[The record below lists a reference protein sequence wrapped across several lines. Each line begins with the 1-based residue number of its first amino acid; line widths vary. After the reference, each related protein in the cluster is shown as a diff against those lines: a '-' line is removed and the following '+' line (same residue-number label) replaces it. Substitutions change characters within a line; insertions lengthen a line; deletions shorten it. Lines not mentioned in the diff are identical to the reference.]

1 MISLVAANRLL
12 YQAHVPKSIAE
23 QAFQRVHKPGTALAD
38 QLLLTIIYYDDLN
51 AFTES
56 TDIMVAPKISN
67 TFSHLFILIFLLAK
81 ILFAN
86 FFLSEHFNI
95 ALLKFTIF

>member
-38 QLLLTIIYYDDLN
+38 QLLLKKADANAMLSLAEKITPLN
-51 AFTES
+51 QPLWGFISPLILS
-56 TDIMVAPKISN
+56 TLRGSYKCYHV
-67 TFSHLFILIFLLAK
+67 
-81 ILFAN
+81 
-86 FFLSEHFNI
+86 
-95 ALLKFTIF
+95 